1 MCRGKQQTANSKQ
14 QTANSKQQTA
24 NSKQQTANSK
34 QQTANSKQHM
44 NKLKQLTTS
53 LVAIVVTLVFISCG
67 SDAATK
73 GGFVVKGKISNSIE
87 KTITL
92 NELTPKGLVLLDT
105 ATIEKDGS
113 FELSGKVGEKT
124 FAMINFPKGAV
135 LMVVDSLTDMVL
147 SIDANTPDQFG
158 LKGSDDTEQLRK
170 LLEVNN
176 KYMQGLRTLEAKY
189 AQYNTT
195 VPDAATQQQI
205 RVEYDSIMS
214 GRKNEIQSFV
224 FSGKPNIAAYFA
236 TNFLTAEADFSFFDK
251 VDKQF
256 YSLFSNSKYA
266 REHHQRVETLRKTAI
281 GETAPDIVL
290 TDPFGKSIALSSLR
304 GKYVLVDFWAS
315 WCKPCRME
323 NPNVVRMYNRFKTKG
338 FDVFS
343 VSLDDNKDAWMKAI
357 NDDKLLWTHVSDLKK
372 WNASVVSSYNI
383 ESIPFTV
390 LLDKEGKIIAKNLR
404 GAELEKKLT
413 ELMP

>member
-1 MCRGKQQTANSKQ
+1 
-14 QTANSKQQTA
+14 
-24 NSKQQTANSK
+24 
-34 QQTANSKQHM
+34 M
-44 NKLKQLTTS
+44 NRLNKITS
-53 LVAIVVTLVFISCG
+53 SFAAILVTLVLVSCG
-67 SDAATK
+67 TDAATK
-73 GGFVVKGKISNSIE
+73 GGFVIKGKITNSTE

-92 NELTPKGLVLLDT
+92 NELTPKGLILLDT
-105 ATIEKDGS
+105 ATIGADGS

-135 LMVVDSLTDMVL
+135 LMVVDSLTDMAL

-158 LKGSDDTEQLRK
+158 VKGSDDTEQLRK

-176 KYMQGLRTLEAKY
+176 RYMQGLRALEAKY
-189 AQYNTT
+189 AKFNTS

-205 RVEYDSIMS
+205 RIEYDSIMG
-214 GRKNEIQSFV
+214 GRKEEIQRFV
-224 FSGKPNIAAYFA
+224 FEGKPNISAYFA
-236 TNFLTAEADFSFFDK
+236 TNFLTAEADFPFFDK

-256 YSLFSNSKYA
+256 YASFSNSKYA
-266 REHHQRVETLRKTAI
+266 REHHQRVETLRKTAV

-290 TDPFGKSIALSSLR
+290 MDPFGKSIALSSLR

-323 NPNVVRMYNRFKTKG
+323 NPNVVRLYNRYKTKG

-343 VSLDDNKDAWMKAI
+343 VSLDDNKESWIKAI

-390 LLDKEGKIIAKNLR
+390 LLDKEGRIIAKNLR
-404 GAELEKKLT
+404 GAELEKKLA

>member
-1 MCRGKQQTANSKQ
+1 
-14 QTANSKQQTA
+14 
-24 NSKQQTANSK
+24 
-34 QQTANSKQHM
+34 M
-44 NKLKQLTTS
+44 NRLNKITS
-53 LVAIVVTLVFISCG
+53 SFAAILVTLVLVSCG
-67 SDAATK
+67 TDAATK
-73 GGFVVKGKISNSIE
+73 GGFVIKGKITNSTE

-92 NELTPKGLVLLDT
+92 NELTPKGLILLDT
-105 ATIEKDGS
+105 ATIGADGS

-135 LMVVDSLTDMVL
+135 LMVVDSLTDMAL

-158 LKGSDDTEQLRK
+158 VKGSDDTEQLRK

-176 KYMQGLRTLEAKY
+176 RYMQGLRALEAKY
-189 AQYNTT
+189 AKFNTS

-205 RVEYDSIMS
+205 RIEYDSIMG
-214 GRKNEIQSFV
+214 GRKEEIQRFV
-224 FSGKPNIAAYFA
+224 FEGKPNISAYFA
-236 TNFLTAEADFSFFDK
+236 TNFLTAEADFPFFDK

-256 YSLFSNSKYA
+256 YASFSNSKYA
-266 REHHQRVETLRKTAI
+266 REHHQRVETLRKTAV
-281 GETAPDIVL
+281 GEIAPDIVL
-290 TDPFGKSIALSSLR
+290 MDPFGKSIALSSLR

-323 NPNVVRMYNRFKTKG
+323 NPNVVRLYNRYKTKG

-343 VSLDDNKDAWMKAI
+343 VSLDDNKESWIKAI

-383 ESIPFTV
+383 ESIPFTL
-390 LLDKEGKIIAKNLR
+390 LLDKEGRIIAKNLR
-404 GAELEKKLT
+404 GAELEKKLA

>member
-1 MCRGKQQTANSKQ
+1 MAKNK
-14 QTANSKQQTA
+14 
-24 NSKQQTANSK
+24 
-34 QQTANSKQHM
+34 HM
-44 NKLKQLTTS
+44 NKLKKITS
-53 LVAIVVTLVFISCG
+53 SFAAIIATLVLISCG

-73 GGFVVKGKISNSIE
+73 GGFVIKGKITNSTE

-92 NELTPKGLVLLDT
+92 NELTPKGLILLDT
-105 ATIEKDGS
+105 ATVAADGT

-135 LMVVDSLTDMVL
+135 LMVVDSLTDMQV

-158 LKGSDDTEQLRK
+158 VKGSEDTEQLRK

-176 KYMQGLRTLEAKY
+176 KFMQGLRNLEAKY

-205 RVEYDSIMS
+205 RTEYDSIMS
-214 GRKNEIQSFV
+214 SRKSEIQGFV
-224 FSGKPNIAAYFA
+224 FSGKPNISAYFA
-236 TNFLTAEADFSFFDK
+236 TNFLTAEADFPFFDR

-256 YSLFSNSKYA
+256 YSLFSSSKYA

-290 TDPFGKSIALSSLR
+290 SDPFGKSIALSSLR

-338 FDVFS
+338 FDIYS
-343 VSLDDNKDAWMKAI
+343 VSLDDNKDAWTKAI

-383 ESIPFTV
+383 ESIPFTI

-404 GAELEKKLT
+404 GAELEKKLA

>member
-1 MCRGKQQTANSKQ
+1 V
-14 QTANSKQQTA
+14 
-24 NSKQQTANSK
+24 
-34 QQTANSKQHM
+34 
-44 NKLKQLTTS
+44 LT
-53 LVAIVVTLVFISCG
+53 ITLLSCG
-67 SDAATK
+67 SNASTK
-73 GGFVVKGKISNSIE
+73 GGFIVRGKIVNSTE

-92 NELTPKGLVLLDT
+92 NELTPKGLILLDT
-105 ATIEKDGS
+105 ATIAADGS
-113 FELSGKVGEKT
+113 FELNGKVGEKT

-135 LMVVDSLTDMVL
+135 LMVIDSLTDMML

-158 LKGSDDTEQLRK
+158 VKGSEDTEQLRK

-176 KYMQGLRTLEAKY
+176 KYMQGMRALEAKY
-189 AQYNTT
+189 AQYNTS
-195 VPDAATQQQI
+195 VPSAAMQQQI
-205 RVEYDSIMS
+205 RSEYDSIML
-214 GRKNEIQSFV
+214 GRKNEIQQFV
-224 FSGKPNIAAYFA
+224 FTGKPNISAYFA

-256 YSLFSNSKYA
+256 YSLFSSSKYA

-290 TDPFGKSIALSSLR
+290 PDPFGKSVALSSLR

-315 WCKPCRME
+315 WCKPCRIE

-338 FDVFS
+338 FDVYS
-343 VSLDDNKDAWMKAI
+343 VSLDDNKEAWMKAI

-390 LLDKEGKIIAKNLR
+390 LLDREGKIVAKNLR
-404 GAELEKKLT
+404 GAELEKKLA